1 MLLLQELPEIGAEE
15 VARTFCSQVRVEDSN
30 SLAELVSV
38 FN

>member
-1 MLLLQELPEIGAEE
+1 MLLLQELPGIGAGE
-15 VARTFCSQVRVEDSN
+15 VARTFCSQVRVEDLN